1 MPLAMA
7 KKCELVWANKHTQ
20 CETAMATSLSPS
32 VWLTPPS
39 QKAIYLA
46 APQLSFSL
54 SVTHSLSLSHFLP
67 LIAAEKYF
75 CYGYAASFSMH
86 IPCVFFR
93 SSLRL
98 LSPRFPWAI
107 RKLFP
112 FSLPFL
118 SLSLSIFLIFILF
131 SYEKLPGRKSFGA
144 VVKRW
149 NYGKLL

>member
-54 SVTHSLSLSHFLP
+54 SVTHSLSLS
-67 LIAAEKYF
+67 LI
-75 CYGYAASFSMH
+75 FSLSLQLKNIFVMVTQH
-86 IPCVFFR
+86 LFPCIYPVFF
-93 SSLRL
+93 SVPPWDFCHPVSLEQFASC
-98 LSPRFPWAI
+98 SPSHFRFY
-107 RKLFP
+107 LV
-112 FSLPFL
+112 L
-118 SLSLSIFLIFILF
+118 SLSF
-131 SYEKLPGRKSFGA
+131 SSSSCSAMKSCLA
-144 VVKRW
+144 V
-149 NYGKLL
+149 NLLGP